1 MKRKKLT
8 KKGSKKLYTAT
19 ADNNKVHP
27 KNAQAVPM
35 RGGFRI

>member
-1 MKRKKLT
+1 MKRKKLS

-19 ADNNKVHP
+19 ADSNNVNP
-27 KNAQAVPM
+27 KNVKAVPM